1 MLKSLSPGDHEYS
14 PGPTVSTYTSHKH
27 LVEGSKC
34 QSRLRWL
41 SWRGL
46 TLIKTLDF
54 LLTIVVSLIRG
65 IPFLFLSLFQDKA
78 LSPRWHRHHYHV
90 LEFLNVHHHLLSP
103 RIIDICDHSLCLSHS
118 SKPNCLHL
126 CAKRTIAHVSTPQGA
141 QGPTVPLFSFPTDTL
156 RISKVNSATY
166 MTTRW
171 WARSVCCSQS
181 LLSKLPKC

>member
-156 RISKVNSATY
+156 RISKVNSATD
-166 MTTRW
+166 MTPRW
-171 WARSVCCSQS
+171 WPRSVCCSQS